1 MFLLQVAL
9 IDQDKGNIMD
19 IKNKKY
25 VRAIP
30 VWGGACSSD
39 GRYGTYFKIS
49 WLFIKLLLKNIFF
62 YLNLFL
68 GLYAPSRGGLDILDL
83 RHGGTVLRTLIPK
96 IAEGIFT
103 VICKFN
109 ATNEYVLYYHSGRK
123 TLR

>member
-39 GRYGTYFKIS
+39 GRYGKYFSKKILISFLKETKLFLFEFLFRSVCTIS
-49 WLFIKLLLKNIFF
+49 WW
-62 YLNLFL
+62 
-68 GLYAPSRGGLDILDL
+68 
-83 RHGGTVLRTLIPK
+83 T
-96 IAEGIFT
+96 
-103 VICKFN
+103 
-109 ATNEYVLYYHSGRK
+109 
-123 TLR
+123 